1 MPEKKYVR
9 LGFVP
14 LTDCLPLV
22 VARELGYFADEGL
35 EVELQRETSWA
46 TLRDR
51 VLVGQLDGAQMLA
64 PMLLSASLGL
74 CGIRKQMVTAWS
86 LGLNGNAITVSPSL
100 FCGLAALAQENSPVG
115 AVQALKRVIE
125 SRRRNAQPQLVLAIV
140 FPFSCHAYLLRY
152 WLAVGGIDPDKDV
165 KIVVLPPSQ
174 MVDHLRMGHID
185 GFCVGEP
192 WNSVAALTGVGHCI
206 VSGYDIWQNAPEKV
220 LGMSQDWVVQHPQT
234 MSGLLRALYRAG
246 KFVDDNL
253 NEAVTMLTEGHYIDL
268 PAELLNVSLNGRL
281 AGGLTGAPFPA
292 HHFHVFSRYGA
303 NFPWRSH
310 AQFLLGQMT
319 RWGQLRGDNLNP
331 IVAQCYR
338 TDLYR
343 SAMRGIISLP
353 IEDVKQ
359 EGLHADKWSMP
370 GDPEAVS
377 MGPDLMVDG
386 NIFVP

>member
-281 AGGLTGAPFPA
+281 ADGLTGAPFPA